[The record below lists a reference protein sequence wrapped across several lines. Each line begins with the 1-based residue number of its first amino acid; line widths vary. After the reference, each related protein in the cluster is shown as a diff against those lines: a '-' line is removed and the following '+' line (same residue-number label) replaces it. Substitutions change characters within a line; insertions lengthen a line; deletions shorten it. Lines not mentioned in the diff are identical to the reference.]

1 MAKTLV
7 FSDIYD
13 EFYPKISY
21 YLNGLVGQQEA
32 EELTQIVFEKI
43 SRNVDSF
50 RGESKLCTWI
60 YRIATNTALDRLK
73 SSSFRYSQAGSF
85 AADSNHMPGI
95 EAAIFE
101 SKFKQA
107 SPDKKIVR
115 NEQVSTSSASQ
126 HQVAGDMKVNLEDI
140 NNQASA
146 DLEGVQC
153 VNKASNDL
161 KQLSTQLKALMAS
174 FHLLFFINVYI
185 F

>member
-115 NEQVSTSSASQ
+115 NEMNACIREFVEKLSPDYRT
-126 HQVAGDMKVNLEDI
+126 VITLNE
-140 NNQASA
+140 
-146 DLEGVQC
+146 LEGFT
-153 VNKASNDL
+153 NKEIAEILQISLDTVKN
-161 KQLSTQLKALMAS
+161 
-174 FHLLFFINVYI
+174 
-185 F
+185 